1 MEDQKLEVQ
10 VSPQSQVDSDSVDI
24 ILADFAAYLRK
35 LKRNQAFAS
44 IHILADYFIS
54 IARCFTVPIS
64 EYQYFLDKYY
74 GSEIGDTD
82 LSQTKIVAYLTSLID
97 RLESVTGIAFN
108 SADLHLSSESAPET
122 KACFETE
129 VEEVQQLKQELADYP
144 ELSEILDETLAPSES
159 PRSEMRETT
168 KTVLTTFSRPPPL
181 VSRRSSP
188 GDPDLANILE
198 QLPTSVAAD
207 KLDLQE
213 ETILRTVES
222 LESFAFGKKVPLFE
236 VLSESPNEKQ
246 SPKK

>member
-1 MEDQKLEVQ
+1 MEDSNITSSSKA
-10 VSPQSQVDSDSVDI
+10 SDSDSVDI

-64 EYQYFLDKYY
+64 EYQYFLDKYH
-74 GSEIGDTD
+74 GSEFGDTD
-82 LSQTKIVAYLTSLID
+82 LSQTKIVAYLKSLID

-108 SADLHLSSESAPET
+108 SADLHLSSEPAPEPE
-122 KACFETE
+122 ACFQTE

-144 ELSEILDETLAPSES
+144 ELSEILDETLTPSES
-159 PRSEMRETT
+159 LRSETRETK
-168 KTVLTTFSRPPPL
+168 KTVLPTFSRPPPL

-188 GDPDLANILE
+188 GDPDLLNILE
-198 QLPTSVAAD
+198 QLPTSAAVN

-222 LESFAFGKKVPLFE
+222 LESFAFGKKVPLFK
-236 VLSESPNEKQ
+236 VLSDSSNDQQP
-246 SPKK
+246 PKK